1 MQQGITAGCPRVA
14 PNRSEKSEQDY
25 YRDRVNDIILK
36 HGVGGREFKKIIKDI
51 ENLCAGAKRAI
62 CMHCGA
68 EQGKIILD
76 KPTTF
81 KEKKADKGEHKLNAR
96 DIREWL

>member
-1 MQQGITAGCPRVA
+1 MHIGFTGLIKTCLKTTCNSCSKALLHDA
-14 PNRSEKSEQDY
+14 PQTHPIDPEKSEQDY

-51 ENLCAGAKRAI
+51 ENICAGPKRAI

-68 EQGKIILD
+68 SRKD
-76 KPTTF
+76 
-81 KEKKADKGEHKLNAR
+81 NSR
-96 DIREWL
+96 

>member
-1 MQQGITAGCPRVA
+1 MPQRHPTDP
-14 PNRSEKSEQDY
+14 EKSEQDY
-25 YRDRVNDIILK
+25 YRDKVNDIILK

-51 ENLCAGAKRAI
+51 ENICAGAKRTI

-68 EQGKIILD
+68 ERGKIILD

-81 KEKKADKGEHKLNAR
+81 KEKKADKGNTS
-96 DIREWL
+96 